1 MKKVDQHQYIINMI
15 KNDDW
20 MMRVLCAAKT
30 LELPDW
36 WICAGFVRSKV
47 WDTLHGFQERTGL
60 ADIDVVYFNP
70 EDLKKE
76 SEKKYEEML
85 LGLIPNVPWSVKNEA
100 RMHLVNDD
108 FEPYT
113 STVDAISKF
122 PETVTALGV
131 RLNEQGEV
139 ILTAPCGIEDV
150 LSMEVR
156 PTDSYRRTED
166 RRNKYKER
174 VKKKNW
180 EAVWYKVRVVE

>member
-1 MKKVDQHQYIINMI
+1 MKKVDQHQYIINLI

-20 MMRVLCAAKT
+20 MMRVLRAAKT

-113 STVDAISKF
+113 STEDAISKF